1 MLEVLSTALA
11 RIDAISELGQFL
23 SITSE
28 ADMASDC
35 ALLTRCHSLWMMVD
49 DVRMLLG
56 SETLERFVVLVDFSL
71 HTSPMIGVNL
81 DS

>member
-1 MLEVLSTALA
+1 
-11 RIDAISELGQFL
+11 
-23 SITSE
+23 
-28 ADMASDC
+28 
-35 ALLTRCHSLWMMVD
+35 MVD